1 VHRDLN
7 GAFAAGA
14 VTLEGKIT
22 QNSDAGVE
30 LGTAASVNNTGS
42 FVFADGTGGA
52 LASTT
57 DHQFLVRASGGATIY
72 SSSNLTTGVSLAPGA
87 GAWADLSDR
96 NLKTNFEA
104 LDTEKVLQSVA
115 TIPVLKWSYKAQDAT
130 IRHIGPMAQDF
141 YSAFGLAGS
150 NTTITTTDID
160 GVNMAAIQALIRRTD
175 AMQARITELEATILR
190 LKAQNQ

>member
-22 QNSDAGVE
+22 QNSDDGIE
-30 LGTAASVNNTGS
+30 FGTDASASNGS
-42 FVFADGTGGA
+42 FVFADGTGGGA
-52 LASTT
+52 VSTGS
-57 DHQFLVRASGGATIY
+57 DQFVVRASGGATIY

-96 NLKTNFEA
+96 NLKTNFET
-104 LDTEKVLQSVA
+104 LDTEDVLQRVA

-160 GVNMAAIQALIRRTD
+160 GVNMAAIQALIRRTE
-175 AMQARITELEATILR
+175 AMQARIDELEASL
-190 LKAQNQ
+190 LQLQSQNR